1 MKKIKFK
8 PKPGQVDYSKMR
20 WAPVINCVV
29 KYRDKILI
37 VQRSAKLNF
46 YPNYWNGISGFL
58 DDKRTLKE
66 KVRDELKEEAGID
79 KKDIILIR
87 LGKIFHQDELKYKK
101 TWIVHPVLVKVKTDK
116 IKLDWESRSHKWI
129 KIKEAKNFNLLPGFD
144 KVLKNLFNYAIQR
157 AEK

>member
-1 MKKIKFK
+1 MKKKRK
-8 PKPGQVDYSKMR
+8 
-20 WAPVINCVV
+20 
-29 KYRDKILI
+29 
-37 VQRSAKLNF
+37 SAKKRR
-46 YPNYWNGISGFL
+46 ISTAQK
-58 DDKRTLKE
+58 KRSQKKKSIAPKTSTK
-66 KVRDELKEEAGID
+66 KAGIE